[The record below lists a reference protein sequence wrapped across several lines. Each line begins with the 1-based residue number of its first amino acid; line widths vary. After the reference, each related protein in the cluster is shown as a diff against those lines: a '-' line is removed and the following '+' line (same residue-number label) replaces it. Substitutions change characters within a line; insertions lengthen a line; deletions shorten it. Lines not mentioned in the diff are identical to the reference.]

1 VRLRRERIEV
11 SVQEGGGV
19 SEVQIDNPDVR
30 VTRWTL
36 GMGQETGVHR
46 HEMDYLVVPLVDG
59 QMLITD
65 ADGGVTTN
73 DLQAARTYYRQA
85 GAEHNVRNEQEM
97 PLEFIEVEI
106 RRRQGSGPAEA

>member
-1 VRLRRERIEV
+1 M
-11 SVQEGGGV
+11 SVQESGGV

-36 GMGQETGVHR
+36 GRGQETGVHR
-46 HEMDYLVVPLVDG
+46 HEMDYVVVPLADG

-65 ADGGVTTN
+65 AHGGVTTH
-73 DLQAARTYYRQA
+73 DLQRARAYHRPA
-85 GAEHNVRNEQEM
+85 GAEHNVRNEQQE